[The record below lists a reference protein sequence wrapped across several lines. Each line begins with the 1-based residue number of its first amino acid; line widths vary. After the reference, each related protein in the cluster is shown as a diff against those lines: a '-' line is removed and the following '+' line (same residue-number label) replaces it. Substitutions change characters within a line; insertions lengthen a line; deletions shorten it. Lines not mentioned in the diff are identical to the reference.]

1 METDIHMKAV
11 RRYGALVGDLEDMS
25 LEEREQARVDIED
38 YAAEYVPECGCGWG
52 KATLL
57 LRFLHEVC
65 HIPLWQARACA
76 VVVFRQN
83 EGYIAR
89 RSDPEFIASRLVQ
102 ETGNVLVAEATAALY
117 LAAAEETP
125 WECFWK
131 EVLQAMTYGQPME
144 GGHGGENVTLH

>member
-1 METDIHMKAV
+1 MDTDIHMKAV

-25 LEEREQARVDIED
+25 NKECEHALADQED
-38 YAAEYVPECGCGWG
+38 HAEYIPGSGCGWG
-52 KATLL
+52 KAALL

-65 HIPLWQARACA
+65 HIPLWQARECA
-76 VVVFRQN
+76 IVVFRQN

-89 RSDPEFIASRLVQ
+89 RAAPEFIASRLVQ
-102 ETGNVLVAEATAALY
+102 ETGNILAAEATAALY
-117 LAAAEETP
+117 LAAAEETA

-131 EVLQAMTYGQPME
+131 DVLQAMTYGQPME

>member
-1 METDIHMKAV
+1 MDTDIHMKAV

-25 LEEREQARVDIED
+25 NKECEQALADQED
-38 YAAEYVPECGCGWG
+38 HAEYVPERGCGWG
-52 KATLL
+52 KAALL

-65 HIPLWQARACA
+65 HIPLWQARECA

-89 RSDPEFIASRLVQ
+89 RADPAFIASRLVQ

-131 EVLQAMTYGQPME
+131 EVLQAMTCGQPME